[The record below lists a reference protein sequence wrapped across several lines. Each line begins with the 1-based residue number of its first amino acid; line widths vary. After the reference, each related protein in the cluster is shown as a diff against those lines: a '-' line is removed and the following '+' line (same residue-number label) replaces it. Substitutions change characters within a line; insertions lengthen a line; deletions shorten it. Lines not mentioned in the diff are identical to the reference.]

1 MPGRPGADAQA
12 PRARR
17 SQALVIHSSTVIRRF
32 ALRFAIAVSTTIV
45 ILALLVL
52 AVGVLAL
59 NTEWRLPP
67 ANELGSPSSLF
78 DRDGTPW
85 YRFAAEVEHREV
97 PLEAVSP
104 YLRDAVVATE
114 DHRFYEH
121 SGVDPLGVIRAVWE
135 NVTASEIRQGAS
147 TITQQYV
154 KNTFVG
160 SEVTLRRKVREAV
173 LAIQLEKD
181 LSKDDILEAYLN
193 RAYFGE
199 GAYGAEAAAV
209 TYFTTTAAEL
219 TLAQAATIAS
229 TLGRP
234 ADFSPIDDPDGTLV
248 RRDRVLQEM
257 ATYGFVSQSEADA
270 ARAEPLGLAPFATPA
285 PAAPYLVEEIRRQL
299 LATYGPDLL
308 YRGGLTI
315 TSTVELDRQFA
326 LERAMIPNLPEQVG
340 FEPAAAAVDPNTGDV
355 IAAWSGRGFE
365 FSQVDL
371 ALNPDYGRPSGSTF
385 KVFALAAALEQGYT
399 LDSSWA
405 APGQITIGDWSP
417 RGGGCG
423 GRCTLRQATASS
435 VNTVFAQVANA
446 VGSGP
451 MTTMAE
457 RLGVRSTLREDDLTQ
472 VLGTSSVTALDMASS
487 FGTLANDG
495 VACPARIILSVT
507 DADGEPVDPPDPRQ
521 PDPDDVRRW
530 DRRMRAEGWNLP
542 DDGPGLGRCHRA
554 VAPGVARNATIAL
567 QDVVDGGT
575 GRRADIGVPQAGK
588 TGTTQDSAQVW
599 FVGYTPDLALSV
611 MVSHIDGDIPLRNL
625 PGCSSACFGGQL
637 PARIWADLAPA
648 LLEGVT
654 PREFTAPGDAD
665 VREGP
670 APRPPRSPVV
680 PAARPAPAPAP
691 PAAPAAPTAAPAI
704 PEPTAAP
711 PPPPPPPPP
720 EDDPPGPDG
729 GIIGDILNP
738 DRD

>member
-1 MPGRPGADAQA
+1 M
-12 PRARR
+12 
-17 SQALVIHSSTVIRRF
+17 IRRF
-32 ALRFAIAVSTTIV
+32 ALRFAIALSTTIV

-52 AVGVLAL
+52 GAGVVAL
-59 NTEWRLPP
+59 NTEWTLPP
-67 ANELGSPSSLF
+67 AQELGSPSTLF

-97 PLEAVSP
+97 PLEAISGF
-104 YLRDAVVATE
+104 LRDAVVATE

-160 SEVTLRRKVREAV
+160 SEVTIRRKIREAV

-181 LSKDDILEAYLN
+181 LSKDEILEAYLN

-199 GAYGAEAAAV
+199 GAYGAEAAAI
-209 TYFTTTAAEL
+209 TYFNIPAAEL

-248 RRDRVLQEM
+248 RRDRVLEEM
-257 ATYGFVSQSEADA
+257 ATYGLVDRADA
-270 ARAEPLGLAPFATPA
+270 EAAMEEPLGLDPFTTPA

-299 LATYGPDLL
+299 LDACGPDLL
-308 YRGGLTI
+308 YRGGLQI

-326 LERAMIPNLPEQVG
+326 LERAMIPHLPEQVG
-340 FEPAAAAVDPNTGDV
+340 FEPAAAAVDPNTGDI
-355 IAAWSGRGFE
+355 IAAWSGRGFDI
-365 FSQVDL
+365 SQVDL

-399 LDSSWA
+399 LDSSWP
-405 APGQITIGDWSP
+405 APSQVTIGDWSP

-451 MTTMAE
+451 MTTMAT
-457 RLGVRSTLREDDLTQ
+457 RLGVRSTLRDNDLTQ
-472 VLGTSSVTALDMASS
+472 VLGTASVTPLDMASA

-507 DADGEPVDPPDPRQ
+507 DADGDPLPPPDPRQ
-521 PDPDDVRRW
+521 PDPDDAERWERRI
-530 DRRMRAEGWNLP
+530 RAEGWAL
-542 DDGPGLGRCHRA
+542 DDGGPDLGRCHVA
-554 VAPGVARNATIAL
+554 AAPGVARNATVAL
-567 QDVVDGGT
+567 QDVVAGGT
-575 GRRADIGVPQAGK
+575 GRRADIGIPQAGK

-625 PGCSSACFGGQL
+625 PGCSSACYGGQL

-648 LLEGVT
+648 LLEGIE
-654 PREFTAPGDAD
+654 PREFTPPGEDD
-665 VREGP
+665 VRDGP
-670 APRPPRSPVV
+670 VPRPPGGTGIA
-680 PAARPAPAPAP
+680 PAGAPARPAPAPPPQAP
-691 PAAPAAPTAAPAI
+691 PPEIPTAAPA
-704 PEPTAAP
+704 PTLDP
-711 PPPPPPPPP
+711 PPPPPPPPDP
-720 EDDPPGPDG
+720 DPPGPDG
-729 GIIGDILNP
+729 GVIGEILDP
-738 DRD
+738 LLGE